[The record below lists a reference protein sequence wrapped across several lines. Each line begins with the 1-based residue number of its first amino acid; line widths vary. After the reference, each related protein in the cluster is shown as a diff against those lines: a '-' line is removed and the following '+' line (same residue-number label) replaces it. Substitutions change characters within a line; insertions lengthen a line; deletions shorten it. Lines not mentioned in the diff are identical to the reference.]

1 MTFFCLTGENQND
14 LLEQLGVEFVN
25 FVSQYGYDKI
35 LRVLGRHMRDF
46 LNGLDN
52 LHEYMKF
59 SYPKLKPPS
68 FFVEKESS
76 SGLILHYRSTR
87 KGFLYYVKGQLKQVA
102 KIFYNLDIQI
112 EVLSENQT
120 ADFSHAVFQLLFK
133 NDQYDII
140 NSSVSIN
147 TLAATKGPYFS
158 SPMNSELFFD
168 LFPFHVVFNRSLT
181 VVSVGNG
188 LRQALKHVEGESI
201 MDLFN
206 LVRPLIRFNWDN
218 VINFLL
224 FFVSKILFKK

>member
-1 MTFFCLTGENQND
+1 M
-14 LLEQLGVEFVN
+14 EQLGIEFVN

-76 SGLILHYRSTR
+76 NGLILHYRSTR
-87 KGFLYYVKGQLKQVA
+87 KGYFYYVKGQLKQVA

-112 EVLSENQT
+112 EILSESQT
-120 ADFSHAVFQLLFK
+120 ADFSHAVFQLFFK

-140 NSSVSIN
+140 NSTVSLN
-147 TLAATKGPYFS
+147 TLAATKGPFFNL
-158 SPMNSELFFD
+158 PMNSEIFFD
-168 LFPFHVVFNRSLT
+168 LFPFHIVFNRNLT

-188 LRQALKHVEGESI
+188 LRQALRHVEGESI
-201 MDLFN
+201 RDLFN
-206 LVRPLIRFNWDN
+206 LVRPLVNFNWDN
-218 VINFLL
+218 VENLNYFIKF
-224 FFVSKILFKK
+224 KIKFKRLTLIQIMCLS